1 MLQRNSYT
9 HFDSPCKQITLQ
21 NISTKGPSEQTIH
34 WIGGDNETHD
44 LMKADYPTTKCDE
57 VPT

>member
-1 MLQRNSYT
+1 M
-9 HFDSPCKQITLQ
+9 
-21 NISTKGPSEQTIH
+21 ISTKGPSEQTIH